1 MMSRWSLSKERI
13 KSEATRKPARL
24 PCRVP
29 QVRVRLL
36 HANQGR
42 GRFRPAHRTFGKLL
56 VPSVRLAALALH
68 FRGLATAES
77 AFVTPL
83 LLLGFRDHGRYLQPS
98 AVPVHGHERE
108 IRGGDFLARGGDVV
122 LHQNA

>member
-56 VPSVRLAALALH
+56 VPSVRLAALALG
-68 FRGLATAES
+68 FRSLTTAES

-83 LLLGFRDHGRYLQPS
+83 LLFGFRNHGRYLQPS
-98 AVPVHGHERE
+98 TVPVHCNEGQV
-108 IRGGDFLARGGDVV
+108 RGGDLLA
-122 LHQNA
+122 H